1 MKRAPSQ
8 KLEKLFEVLSEPQIH
23 SMELKNIAFTG
34 IPDECKGLR
43 AYVWKLLLNYLP
55 WDNSEMNAELASQRA
70 NYNNFRDLFLQ
81 NPENENPDLT
91 EEDKE
96 FWEDIEKDV
105 KRTRPEMHF
114 FFLPNDRQV
123 EGVTTT

>member
-1 MKRAPSQ
+1 
-8 KLEKLFEVLSEPQIH
+8 
-23 SMELKNIAFTG
+23 
-34 IPDECKGLR
+34 
-43 AYVWKLLLNYLP
+43 
-55 WDNSEMNAELASQRA
+55 MNAELANQRE

-91 EEDKE
+91 EEDME

-114 FFLPNDRQV
+114 FFLPAAREDV
-123 EGVTTT
+123 EGVKST